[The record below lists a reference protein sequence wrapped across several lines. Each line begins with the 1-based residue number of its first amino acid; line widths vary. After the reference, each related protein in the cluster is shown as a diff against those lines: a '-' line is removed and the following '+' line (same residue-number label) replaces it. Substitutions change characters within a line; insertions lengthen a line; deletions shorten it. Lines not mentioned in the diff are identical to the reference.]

1 MLTDRTDALIE
12 SFWLL
17 LVGMGGVFAAL
28 LLLAA
33 VFAALSALDRRLTRW
48 RVRRAAARA
57 AAAKPAERFGA
68 REQPEEADDDEALI
82 VVLAAAASV
91 ALQRRVAV
99 RAVQLLGPSTSNPW
113 ASAGRL
119 TIMASRT
126 ISRRKG

>member
-28 LLLAA
+28 LLLAT

-48 RVRRAAARA
+48 RTRRAAELA
-57 AAAKPAERFGA
+57 AAANPAAHLGD
-68 REQPEEADDDEALI
+68 REQPEDEEEEALI

-91 ALQRRVAV
+91 ALQRRVTV
-99 RAVQLLGPSTSNPW
+99 RAVQLLGPSASNPW

-119 TIMASRT
+119 TIMASRA
-126 ISRRKG
+126 INRRKG